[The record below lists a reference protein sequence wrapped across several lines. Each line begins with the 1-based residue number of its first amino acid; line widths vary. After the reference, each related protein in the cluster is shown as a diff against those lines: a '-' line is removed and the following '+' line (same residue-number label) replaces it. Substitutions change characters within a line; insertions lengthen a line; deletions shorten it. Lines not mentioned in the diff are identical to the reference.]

1 MKEAVTDKRK
11 KMARR
16 ILDGLVYEK
25 KHLLPRPSKYK
36 VPEKKESPPFV
47 ENGDVIEDLASGKK
61 LKVQFHG
68 KEMTF
73 IPMS

>member
-1 MKEAVTDKRK
+1 VKEAVTDKRK

-16 ILDGLVYEK
+16 ILNGLVYEK
-25 KHLLPRPSKYK
+25 KPLLQRPVKYK
-36 VPEKKESPPFV
+36 LPEKKGPTQFV

-61 LKVQFHG
+61 MKVKFQG